1 LRRSSLSTSAAK
13 GFLKELQEIKEE
25 ASVETNHNRHSS
37 TTPNAFGKASTSRT
51 GGAGG
56 FSTSA
61 GANPWEYE
69 LPLAVR
75 LYPDPK
81 LRAPNAT
88 VTEFDDKL
96 AEFAK
101 HMFKV
106 MYETD
111 GIGLAAPQVGVN
123 VKLMV
128 YNPTG
133 EASETSEEVVF
144 INPKVVNKS
153 KGQTL
158 FEEGCLSFPDIMGD
172 VKRPKSVT
180 IEAKDLQG
188 KTIRLDLDG
197 LEARIFQHELDH
209 LDGTLF
215 HDKMAPQVFRS
226 VKDELLALEQKF
238 ERENP
243 GVEYQSI

>member
-1 LRRSSLSTSAAK
+1 LSNAGTTGPSSSSFQFYGQYGATATSQRHGLLRRSSLSTSAAK

-25 ASVETNHNRHSS
+25 ASVETNSIRHSS

-106 MYETD
+106 MYE
-111 GIGLAAPQVGVN
+111 
-123 VKLMV
+123 
-128 YNPTG
+128 
-133 EASETSEEVVF
+133 
-144 INPKVVNKS
+144 
-153 KGQTL
+153 
-158 FEEGCLSFPDIMGD
+158 
-172 VKRPKSVT
+172 
-180 IEAKDLQG
+180 
-188 KTIRLDLDG
+188 
-197 LEARIFQHELDH
+197 
-209 LDGTLF
+209 
-215 HDKMAPQVFRS
+215 
-226 VKDELLALEQKF
+226 
-238 ERENP
+238 
-243 GVEYQSI
+243 

>member
-1 LRRSSLSTSAAK
+1 MS
-13 GFLKELQEIKEE
+13 
-25 ASVETNHNRHSS
+25 N
-37 TTPNAFGKASTSRT
+37 TTPNAFGKASTSNGYT
-51 GGAGG
+51 
-56 FSTSA
+56 TSA
-61 GANPWEYE
+61 DADADAASAMDYT
-69 LPLAVR
+69 LPLSIV
-75 LYPDPK
+75 LYPSPK

-88 VTEFDDKL
+88 ITEFDEKL
-96 AEFAK
+96 AEFSE

-133 EASETSEEVVF
+133 EASEKREEVVF
-144 INPKVVNKS
+144 VNPKVVNKS

-180 IEAKDLQG
+180 IEAKDLEG
-188 KTIRLDLDG
+188 KTFRLDLDG

-209 LDGTLF
+209 LDGALF
-215 HDKMAPQVFRS
+215 HDRMAPEVFAS
-226 VKDELLALEQKF
+226 VKEELVELEEMF
-238 ERENP
+238 EKENP
-243 GVEYQSI
+243 GVEYQSIRV